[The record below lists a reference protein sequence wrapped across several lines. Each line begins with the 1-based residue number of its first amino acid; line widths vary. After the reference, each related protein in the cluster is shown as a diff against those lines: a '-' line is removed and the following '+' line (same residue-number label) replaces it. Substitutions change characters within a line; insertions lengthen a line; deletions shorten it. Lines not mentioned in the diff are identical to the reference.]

1 MFQCKAFPGR
11 EEGQQQRCT
20 LNRYRFTFLNGVLLN
35 SFQLPV
41 RDSVSE
47 SDQSKQI
54 VNKVQIS
61 SAARRF
67 GELGDKFTEIGELA
81 AQVTEFGKLSY
92 TGLIPNCK

>member
-1 MFQCKAFPGR
+1 M
-11 EEGQQQRCT
+11 
-20 LNRYRFTFLNGVLLN
+20 NGVLLN

-81 AQVTEFGKLSY
+81 AQVTEFGKLPY
-92 TGLIPNCK
+92 TGLIFSCK

>member
-67 GELGDKFTEIGELA
+67 EEFCDKFIEICELA
-81 AQVTEFGKLSY
+81 AQVTEFGKLPY
-92 TGLIPNCK
+92 TGLIFSCK